1 MLDNWVRNIACP
13 ATPRVKG
20 DCPGGAR
27 GGCGVSGCVHQVE
40 DHCPLPVQE
49 SLGHGGACLALS
61 PAWGLLAWVQA
72 GWHGAMGKCC
82 GTQSSSESLAM
93 MTSSFGSNIR
103 SLSSKECPAG
113 IS

>member
-27 GGCGVSGCVHQVE
+27 GGCGVSGCVH
-40 DHCPLPVQE
+40 HCPLPVQE
-49 SLGHGGACLALS
+49 SLGHGEACLALS

-72 GWHGAMGKCC
+72 GWHGTMGICC
-82 GTQSSSESLAM
+82 GT
-93 MTSSFGSNIR
+93 
-103 SLSSKECPAG
+103 
-113 IS
+113 